1 MEMQKQKPPRKKNKI
16 ITKRKVLSA
25 TMSGTLLM
33 TSVVIPTAYSLL
45 SNQITAQAAALN
57 IDLLQNITSSN
68 NSGTNTTN
76 RWTSNSG
83 SHNVDFTISG
93 HALANV
99 SLLSGPRYAALAI
112 PQELRGYVVANGN
125 TSVTTNLTIDFNQI
139 ALINAIVSAGDTFV
153 AGVATILSNNP
164 AASINLTQ
172 VTTQLNLLKGIQNI
186 GGGTFTSPTTLNGNS
201 MLSAP
206 LNDGIGAI
214 LSQNVTAILQNLR
227 TAVNSL
233 TATGLAAPAANTA
246 LALIKPPLITAIDA
260 VLVPLVNGTGGILDL
275 LLNASALG
283 DTSITIPTKIT
294 APTTIAS
301 NIDAKFVGSA
311 VQTNLLDVNILS
323 GADGISY
330 VYLAGDVNL
339 TLVAPTGNLSAT
351 TSAIGA
357 SDATAT
363 LPATLKN
370 NAGTDIPVTS
380 VITNSSG
387 TTVNNGQLSA
397 GTYTV
402 TYSAAGYS
410 SVTQTLVVTDPADT
424 TAPDA
429 PIVTSVTGNSTNGYT
444 VTGTAEPNSTI
455 TIKNGAGATVGTAT
469 TQPNGSYSVNLPGS
483 VGANA
488 PLNVTAA
495 DAAGNVSNPTPTT
508 TPADPINPVLVA
520 PTGNLTATTSAIGA
534 TDATAT
540 LATTLKNSEGAD
552 VPVASVIT
560 NSSGATVT
568 NGQLSAGI
576 YTVTYSAS
584 GYENVTQTLVVT
596 DPADTT
602 APDAPTVGNVTG
614 NSRNGYTV
622 TGTAEP
628 GSTVTIKDDS
638 GAIVGTGSTNETGDY
653 TVTLPGS
660 VGPNAP
666 ISVTATDGAGN
677 VSDPTPATAPADPV
691 SPVLVAPTGNLSA
704 TTSAIGASDAMA
716 TLPAT
721 LKNSEGADVPV
732 TAVITNASGNAVTNG
747 SLSAGTYTVT
757 YSASGYD
764 DVTQTL
770 VVTDPADTTAPDAP
784 TVGDVTGNSTN
795 GYTVTGTAEP
805 GSTVTIKDGS
815 GATVGTGTAN
825 ETGDYTVTL
834 PGSVGPNAP
843 MSVTATDAAGNMSD
857 PTPATTPADPT
868 LVAPT
873 GNLSATTS
881 AVGASDAMATLPAT
895 LKDSEGAD
903 VPVTAVITNASGSAV
918 TNGNLVAGTYTV
930 TYTAGGYENVTQ
942 TLVVTGPADTTAPDA
957 PTVGDVTGNSTNGYT
972 VTGTAEPGSTVTI
985 KDSGGATVGTGTAN
999 QTGDYTV
1006 TLPGSVGP
1014 NAPIS
1019 VTATD
1024 VAENVSD
1031 PTPATTPADPVS
1043 PVLVAPTGNL
1053 STTTSAIGAS
1063 DAMATLPATLKNSE
1077 GADVPVTAVIKNA
1090 SGNAVTNG
1098 SLSAGTYTVIYS
1110 ASGYDDVTQ
1119 TLVVTDPADTTAPDA
1134 PTVGGVTGNS
1144 TNGYMVTGTAEP
1156 GSTVTIKDGS
1166 GATVG
1171 TGTANETGDYTVT
1184 LPGSVGPNAPMSVT
1198 ATDAAGNMSDPT
1210 PATTPADP
1218 TLVAPT
1224 GNLSATTS
1232 AVGASDAMATLPAT
1246 LKDSEGADV
1255 PVTAV
1260 ITNASG
1266 SAVTNGNLV
1275 AGTYTVTYTAGG
1287 YENVTQTLVVTGPA
1301 DTTAP
1306 DAPTVGDVTGNS
1318 TNGYTVTGTAEP
1330 GSTVTIKD
1338 SGGATVGTG
1347 TANQTGDYTVTLP
1360 GSVGPNAP
1368 ISVTATDVAGNVS
1381 DPTPAT
1387 TPADPVSPVLVAPTG
1402 NLSTTT
1408 SAIGASDAM
1417 ATLPATLKNSEG
1429 ADVPVTAVIK
1439 NASGNAVTNG
1449 SLSAGTYTVIYS
1461 ASGYDDVTQ
1470 TLVVTDP
1477 ADTTAPD
1484 APTVGGVTG
1493 NSTNGYMVTGTA
1505 EPGSTVTIKDGS
1517 GATVG
1522 TGTANETG
1530 DYTVTLPGSVG
1541 PNAPI
1546 SVTANDVAGNVSD
1559 PTPAKTPADPDT
1571 IAPKAPTVKNV
1582 TGNSSKGYT
1591 VTGTAEPGSTVTIKD
1606 GSGATVG
1613 TGTANEAG
1621 AYTVTLPGSVGPNAP
1636 ISVTATDAA
1645 GNVSAPTSAK
1655 TPADPKAPS
1664 DTTAPNPPSVD
1675 TVTGNTDT
1683 GYTVGGKGEPGSTI
1697 TIKNPATGEVLGTT
1711 IVDKDGNY
1719 SIKLPTGVKP
1729 GTQLTATATDAA
1741 GNVSDP
1747 TDFIIP
1753 ALTSGMAIGN
1763 SGDNMG
1769 GKYFSSG
1776 KLPATNGADTGWLGV
1791 IGTVILSLL
1800 GSLLFW
1806 RKNKK
1811 EDES

>member
-1 MEMQKQKPPRKKNKI
+1 M

-33 TSVVIPTAYSLL
+33 TSIVIPTAYSLL

-68 NSGTNTTN
+68 NSGTSTTN

-153 AGVATILSNNP
+153 AGVATILDNNP
-164 AASINLTQ
+164 LASINLTQ

-206 LNDGIGAI
+206 LNDGMGAI

-283 DTSITIPTKIT
+283 DTSISIPTKMT

-330 VYLAGDVNL
+330 VYLARDVNL

-351 TSAIGA
+351 TSAIGG

-387 TTVNNGQLSA
+387 TTVTNGQLSA

-424 TAPDA
+424 VAPDA

-444 VTGTAEPNSTI
+444 VTGTADPNSTI

-483 VGANA
+483 VGPNA

-495 DAAGNVSNPTPTT
+495 AAAGNVSNPTPTT

-552 VPVASVIT
+552 VPVTSVIT

-568 NGQLSAGI
+568 NGQLSAGT
-576 YTVTYSAS
+576 YTVIYSAS
-584 GYENVTQTLVVT
+584 GYEDVTQALVVT

-614 NSRNGYTV
+614 NSTNGYTV

-638 GAIVGTGSTNETGDY
+638 GATVGTGTANETGDY
-653 TVTLPGS
+653 TVTLPGT

-666 ISVTATDGAGN
+666 ISVTATDAAGN
-677 VSDPTPATAPADPV
+677 VSDPTPATTPADPT
-691 SPVLVAPTGNLSA
+691 LVAPTGNLTA
-704 TTSAIGASDAMA
+704 TTSAIGDTDAMA
-716 TLPAT
+716 TLPTT
-721 LKNSEGADVPV
+721 LKDNEGADVPV
-732 TAVITNASGNAVTNG
+732 TAVITNASGSAVTNG
-747 SLSAGTYTVT
+747 NLAAGTYTVT
-757 YSASGYD
+757 YTAGGYE

-770 VVTDPADTTAPDAP
+770 VVTDPADTTAPDTP
-784 TVGDVTGNSTN
+784 TVGAVTGNSTN

-805 GSTVTIKDGS
+805 VSTVTIKDGS

-843 MSVTATDAAGNMSD
+843 ISVTATDAAGNVSD
-857 PTPATTPADPT
+857 PTPATTPADPVSPV
-868 LVAPT
+868 LVALT

-881 AVGASDAMATLPAT
+881 AIGASDAMATLPAT

-918 TNGNLVAGTYTV
+918 TNGILAAGTYTV
-930 TYTAGGYENVTQ
+930 TYTAGGYEDVTQ
-942 TLVVTGPADTTAPDA
+942 TLVVTDPADITAPDA
-957 PTVGDVTGNSTNGYT
+957 PTVGNVTGNSTNGYT
-972 VTGTAEPGSTVTI
+972 VTGI
-985 KDSGGATVGTGTAN
+985 
-999 QTGDYTV
+999 
-1006 TLPGSVGP
+1006 
-1014 NAPIS
+1014 
-1019 VTATD
+1019 
-1024 VAENVSD
+1024 
-1031 PTPATTPADPVS
+1031 
-1043 PVLVAPTGNL
+1043 
-1053 STTTSAIGAS
+1053 
-1063 DAMATLPATLKNSE
+1063 
-1077 GADVPVTAVIKNA
+1077 
-1090 SGNAVTNG
+1090 
-1098 SLSAGTYTVIYS
+1098 
-1110 ASGYDDVTQ
+1110 
-1119 TLVVTDPADTTAPDA
+1119 
-1134 PTVGGVTGNS
+1134 
-1144 TNGYMVTGTAEP
+1144 
-1156 GSTVTIKDGS
+1156 
-1166 GATVG
+1166 
-1171 TGTANETGDYTVT
+1171 
-1184 LPGSVGPNAPMSVT
+1184 
-1198 ATDAAGNMSDPT
+1198 
-1210 PATTPADP
+1210 
-1218 TLVAPT
+1218 
-1224 GNLSATTS
+1224 
-1232 AVGASDAMATLPAT
+1232 
-1246 LKDSEGADV
+1246 
-1255 PVTAV
+1255 
-1260 ITNASG
+1260 
-1266 SAVTNGNLV
+1266 
-1275 AGTYTVTYTAGG
+1275 
-1287 YENVTQTLVVTGPA
+1287 
-1301 DTTAP
+1301 
-1306 DAPTVGDVTGNS
+1306 
-1318 TNGYTVTGTAEP
+1318 
-1330 GSTVTIKD
+1330 
-1338 SGGATVGTG
+1338 
-1347 TANQTGDYTVTLP
+1347 
-1360 GSVGPNAP
+1360 
-1368 ISVTATDVAGNVS
+1368 
-1381 DPTPAT
+1381 
-1387 TPADPVSPVLVAPTG
+1387 
-1402 NLSTTT
+1402 
-1408 SAIGASDAM
+1408 
-1417 ATLPATLKNSEG
+1417 
-1429 ADVPVTAVIK
+1429 
-1439 NASGNAVTNG
+1439 
-1449 SLSAGTYTVIYS
+1449 
-1461 ASGYDDVTQ
+1461 
-1470 TLVVTDP
+1470 
-1477 ADTTAPD
+1477 
-1484 APTVGGVTG
+1484 
-1493 NSTNGYMVTGTA
+1493 A

-1546 SVTANDVAGNVSD
+1546 SVTATDVAGNVSD

-1591 VTGTAEPGSTVTIKD
+1591 VTGTAEPGSTITIKD
-1606 GSGATVG
+1606 VSGATVG

-1636 ISVTATDAA
+1636 ISITATDAA

-1655 TPADPKAPS
+1655 TPADPKVPS

-1675 TVTGNTDT
+1675 TVTGNLDT

-1697 TIKNPATGEVLGTT
+1697 TIKKPVTGEVLGTT

-1719 SIKLPTGVKP
+1719 SIKLPMGVKP
-1729 GTQLTATATDAA
+1729 GTQLSATATDAA

-1753 ALTSGMAIGN
+1753 VLTSGMAIGN